1 MIRVAVSVLL
11 VLFLTYSIEILIF
24 VTMVPKD
31 GNPDMIYEFD
41 NLIKGLG
48 YFLTANFIVAMILI
62 SLIEMTRK
70 QVAFKW
76 WHALMLVL
84 ICFPGSLASKIIYTL
99 MRTGFKGGEFVDFSF
114 MSGLANYPSLLSAM
128 LAYGITV
135 YISVARREHENA
147 LKAEALLNDARWQML
162 RYQVNPHFLFNSLSS
177 IMTLINRD
185 KELARSVVNELAS
198 YFRYTLSWNDLSV
211 ISLKEEIGAV
221 THFLEIQKIRFE
233 DKLSYSVETDES
245 VSEIEIPIFG
255 LQTLVENAVKY
266 GRKTHSGVVHVRIST
281 RLEEEF
287 CYISVTNT
295 GRLWHEHDGDS
306 QEKRPGTGT
315 GLSNLQARLDLMYSE
330 KAGFTIRE
338 ENNSVTAEIKIP
350 AKTVSRSSNNGLTVI
365 KDKISQPEN

>member
-1 MIRVAVSVLL
+1 MIRVAASVLL

-24 VTMVPKD
+24 ITVVPKD
-31 GNPDMIYEFD
+31 GNPDMTYAFD

-62 SLIEMTRK
+62 SLIELTRK
-70 QVAFKW
+70 QVDFKW
-76 WHALMLVL
+76 WHVLMLVL

-114 MSGLANYPSLLSAM
+114 MSGLANFPSLLSAM

-245 VSEIEIPIFG
+245 VTEIEIPIFG

-266 GRKTHSGVVHVRIST
+266 GRKTHSGVVHIRIAT
-281 RLEEEF
+281 RIEEEF

-295 GRLWHEHDGDS
+295 GRLWHDHDGDS
-306 QEKRPGTGT
+306 QENRPGTGT
-315 GLSNLQARLDLMYSE
+315 GLSNLQARLNLLYSE

-350 AKTVSRSSNNGLTVI
+350 AGSVSRSSNTGLTVRA
-365 KDKISQPEN
+365 DKISQPDN